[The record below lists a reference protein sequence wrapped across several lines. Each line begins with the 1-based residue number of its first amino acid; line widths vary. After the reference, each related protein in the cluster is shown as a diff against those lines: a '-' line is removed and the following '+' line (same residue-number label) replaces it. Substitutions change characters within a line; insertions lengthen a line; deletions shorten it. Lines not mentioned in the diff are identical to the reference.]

1 MNRNRLALIALIV
14 VVVAF
19 LGGLLLGRS
28 GRPAVEQA
36 RDQAELQLDLERAR
50 VSILHGRLE
59 LFGSNFG
66 NASQQFDRAR
76 APLAAARDR
85 LNAIGRTSEA
95 GQIDRALNAI
105 TEAQQ
110 LSLAQDRQADAKAT
124 EALRELEN
132 LGAPAG
138 Q

>member
-1 MNRNRLALIALIV
+1 MNKSRLALIALVI

-28 GRPAVEQA
+28 GRTELVQA
-36 RDQAELQLDLERAR
+36 RDQAELRLDIERAR
-50 VSILHGRLE
+50 VSLLHGRLE

-76 APLAAARDR
+76 GPLTAARDR
-85 LNAIGRTSEA
+85 LNGSGRSAEA
-95 GQIDRALNAI
+95 AQVDRAVALL

-110 LSLAQDRQADAKAT
+110 LSLALNQEADVK
-124 EALRELEN
+124 
-132 LGAPAG
+132 AG
-138 Q
+138 QALQALDGIQ